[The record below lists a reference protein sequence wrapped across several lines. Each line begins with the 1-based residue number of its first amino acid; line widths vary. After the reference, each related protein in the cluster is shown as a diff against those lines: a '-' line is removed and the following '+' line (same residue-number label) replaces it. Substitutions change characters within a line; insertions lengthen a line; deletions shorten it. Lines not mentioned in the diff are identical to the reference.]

1 MIRKEIKKGR
11 ISLPCQKNTKKGI
24 LADALVLPQQRGGG
38 LHFHVMLCWRG
49 LRTTHTHRPLTTY
62 FLVAKVGIIPLFSK

>member
-1 MIRKEIKKGR
+1 M
-11 ISLPCQKNTKKGI
+11 KKGI
-24 LADALVLPQQRGGG
+24 RKGCLFSCPLMRGGG